1 MAAEVPDEEGTG
13 DVFSWFG
20 FRGGR
25 RRLFLFNLSEYT
37 KDRMLPLF

>member
-25 RRLFLFNLSEYT
+25 RRLFIFSTLFCRGVQVFL
-37 KDRMLPLF
+37 